1 MKLYDIFNVVDNKT
15 VRKHENFYKRFKK
28 ASKES
33 FGIMVRTNRG
43 YFIDGFHVDLRS
55 AKTWLEINGH
65 KKEAAAIIIPE
76 PVKTVDNE

>member
-1 MKLYDIFNVVDNKT
+1 MKLYDIFYVVDNKT

-43 YFIDGFHVDLRS
+43 YFIDGHHVDLRS
-55 AKTWLEINGH
+55 AKTWFEINGY
-65 KKEAAAIIIPE
+65 KKEAEAIIIPE
-76 PVKTVDNE
+76 PVEVQE

>member
-1 MKLYDIFNVVDNKT
+1 MKLYDIFNIVDNKT

-55 AKTWLEINGH
+55 AKTWFEINGY
-65 KKEAAAIIIPE
+65 KKEAEVIIIPE
-76 PVKTVDNE
+76 PVKVQE

>member
-1 MKLYDIFNVVDNKT
+1 MKLYDIFYVVDNKT

-33 FGIMVRTNRG
+33 FGVMVRTNRG

-55 AKTWLEINGH
+55 AKTWLEMNGH

>member
-28 ASKES
+28 TSKES

-55 AKTWLEINGH
+55 AKTWFEINGY
-65 KKEAAAIIIPE
+65 KKEAVAIIIPE

>member
-1 MKLYDIFNVVDNKT
+1 MKLYDIFYVVDNKT

-33 FGIMVRTNRG
+33 FGVMVRTNRG

-55 AKTWLEINGH
+55 ANTWL
-65 KKEAAAIIIPE
+65 
-76 PVKTVDNE
+76 

>member
-1 MKLYDIFNVVDNKT
+1 MKLYDIFYVVDNKT

-33 FGIMVRTNRG
+33 FGVMVRTNRG

-76 PVKTVDNE
+76 PIKTTDNE

>member
-33 FGIMVRTNRG
+33 FGVMVRTNRG

>member
-1 MKLYDIFNVVDNKT
+1 MKLYDIFCVVDNKT

-33 FGIMVRTNRG
+33 FGVMVRTNRG

>member
-33 FGIMVRTNRG
+33 FGVMIRTNRG

-55 AKTWLEINGH
+55 AKTWLEINGQ
-65 KKEAAAIIIPE
+65 KKEAEAIIIPE
-76 PVKTVDNE
+76 PVKVQE

>member
-1 MKLYDIFNVVDNKT
+1 MKLYDIFYVVDNKT

-33 FGIMVRTNRG
+33 FGVMVRTNRG

>member
-43 YFIDGFHVDLRS
+43 YFIDGHHVDLRS
-55 AKTWLEINGH
+55 AKTWFEINGH
-65 KKEAAAIIIPE
+65 SKEAEAIIIPE
-76 PVKTVDNE
+76 PIKVQE

>member
-1 MKLYDIFNVVDNKT
+1 MKLYDIFYVVDNKT

-33 FGIMVRTNRG
+33 FGVMVKTNRG